1 MKVFDINK
9 DFEELSENFEI
20 NNSSFWIVTKVD
32 DINKLVNKFSLD
44 NESVLECISKGSKPC
59 KIIFYDG
66 YMFLTL
72 NVLQLINEKIQ
83 CKELNI
89 YLSSNYII
97 TLYKDN
103 ISIIDELFLD
113 IKNLKNCFILKNKP
127 KPAYV
132 LYYIIDRIIVNN
144 YDIISKLESDAD
156 KIEIAILKKPRQE
169 HADTL
174 IHLRRQVYKIR
185 KNLYPLR
192 YIGDSLVSN
201 ENQII
206 EKEDI
211 KYFKS
216 INDKIS
222 KLMLALENLVSDLAL
237 VREAFESEIAN
248 KTNDLMKI
256 FTIITSIFLPLN
268 LFTSMQGM
276 NYKKIPFVDYEYGY
290 YFTVVIMILIAVGLL
305 FIFKKKK
312 WI

>member
-1 MKVFDINK
+1 MKVFDINR
-9 DFEELSENFEI
+9 DFEDIGDSFDI
-20 NNSSFWIVTKVD
+20 DKSSFWVISKVD
-32 DINKLVNKFSLD
+32 SINKLVKKFGLD
-44 NESVLECISKGSKPC
+44 DESILECISKSSKPC

-72 NVLQLINEKIQ
+72 NVLQLNGDKIE

-89 YLSSNYII
+89 YLSSSYII
-97 TLYKDN
+97 TLYKD
-103 ISIIDELFLD
+103 SIAIIEELLQD

-127 KPAYV
+127 KPVYV
-132 LYYIIDRIIVNN
+132 LYYLIDRIIVHN
-144 YDIISKLESDAD
+144 YDIISKLEADAD
-156 KIEIAILKKPRQE
+156 KIEISILKKPMQE
-169 HADTL
+169 HAERL

-201 ENQII
+201 DNQII

-216 INDKIS
+216 INDKIN

-256 FTIITSIFLPLN
+256 FTIITSVFLPLN
-268 LFTSMQGM
+268 LLTSMQGM
-276 NYKKIPFVDYEYGY
+276 NFKNIPFVNHEYGY
-290 YFTVVIMILIAVGLL
+290 YYTIIIMILIAIGLI
-305 FIFKKKK
+305 FVFKKKK